1 MGLFYIFVLRLISVE
16 ISDDSSL
23 LAAGF
28 ADSNIRIWTLTP
40 KKLRSIKPADVLQE
54 LEKEAEDV
62 MERIMDERFVNSHG
76 ITFLIIQR
84 LREPLSTCPCNDIYQ
99 PNLDSAKLQFS
110 GV

>member
-1 MGLFYIFVLRLISVE
+1 ME

-40 KKLRSIKPADVLQE
+40 KKLRSIKPAEILQE

-62 MERIMDERFVNSHG
+62 MERIMDERFVNLH
-76 ITFLIIQR
+76 
-84 LREPLSTCPCNDIYQ
+84 PIY
-99 PNLDSAKLQFS
+99 F
-110 GV
+110 